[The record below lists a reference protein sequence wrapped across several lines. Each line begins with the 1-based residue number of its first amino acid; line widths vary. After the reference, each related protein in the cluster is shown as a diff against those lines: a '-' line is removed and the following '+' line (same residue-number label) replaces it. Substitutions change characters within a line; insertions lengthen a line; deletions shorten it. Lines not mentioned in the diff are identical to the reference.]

1 MKLIITI
8 ILIILLNPA
17 YSRSIFVN
25 GIDVSS
31 IKNQT
36 LKKVDVYVDEHG
48 NIYIQAPHY
57 QVTEESSFIPLS
69 KYYQNHKP
77 NIEHKPIRP
86 LTTNKNNNTG
96 AVPKSDNNQILN
108 ILPQPTTP
116 FNNAN
121 QQNLDSSNA
130 KITSDN
136 KSYNPNLEP
145 KEGQKF

>member
-8 ILIILLNPA
+8 ILIVLLNPA

-69 KYYQNHKP
+69 KYYQNSKTT
-77 NIEHKPIRP
+77 IEHKPIQP
-86 LTTNKNNNTG
+86 LTTTEYDITNII
-96 AVPKSDNNQILN
+96 PKSDKNQTSNIVPQTTTTLNN
-108 ILPQPTTP
+108 T
-116 FNNAN
+116 N
-121 QQNLDSSNA
+121 QQNFDAANA
-130 KITSDN
+130 NKTSDN
-136 KSYNPNLEP
+136 KSYNSNLEP
-145 KEGQKF
+145 KEGNKF